1 MHTDSM
7 QVVGEFEAVSKTFGG
22 HTVLDGI
29 NLKIRAGEVT
39 ALLGANGAG
48 KTTTVG
54 LLCGRLTPDSGKVD
68 LFGLDPSR
76 PLARARM
83 GVMLQSAGL
92 PDVLTVRELVTLQ
105 SGYYRHPRDVSETIA
120 LAGLE
125 GLEKRPAGKLSGGQ
139 QRRLHYALAICG
151 QPDLLVLDEPTA
163 GLDHEARRHLWSTVR
178 EETSSGAAV
187 LLTTHYLEEAD
198 ALADRIVVIDEG
210 RIIADDAPAGIK
222 ASAGGSTIR
231 CRTTLAN
238 PLLAGLPGVRSVARN
253 GAAATLLVA
262 DATIGARALL
272 AADPSLAD
280 LTISAASL
288 EEALANLS
296 TTTMRKAA

>member
-1 MHTDSM
+1 MDTDHM
-7 QVVGEFEAVSKTFGG
+7 QIVGELEAVSKKFGS
-22 HTVLDGI
+22 HTVVDGI
-29 NLKIRAGEVT
+29 SLEIRAGEVT
-39 ALLGANGAG
+39 ALLGPNGAG

-54 LLCGRLTPDSGKVD
+54 LLTGRLIPDSGKVD

-105 SGYYRHPRDVSETIA
+105 SGYYRRPREVSETIA

-125 GLEKRPAGKLSGGQ
+125 GLEQRAAGKLSGGQ

-151 QPDLLVLDEPTA
+151 QPDLLVLDEPTT
-163 GLDHEARRHLWSTVR
+163 GLDHEARRHLWTTVR
-178 EETSSGAAV
+178 EEADSGAAV

-198 ALADRIVVIDEG
+198 ALADRIVVIAEG

-222 ASAGGSTIR
+222 ASVGGSTIC
-231 CRTTLAN
+231 CRTTLTD
-238 PLLAGLPGVRSVARN
+238 PLLAALPACARSP
-253 GAAATLLVA
+253 AAALPPRCSSPMPPP
-262 DATIGARALL
+262 ARALCS
-272 AADPSLAD
+272 PPIRRSP
-280 LTISAASL
+280 T
-288 EEALANLS
+288 
-296 TTTMRKAA
+296 